1 MVSSRRRIENTFS
14 IRKFYNAGFSIIK
27 IIWLQSISKVV
38 IFVIIIKKLTLETT
52 SIVNLLVELFANICC
67 KKKNDSLPKTKP
79 QHSNNCTGIEI
90 IKYCKFISLFTYYIA
105 INSVNGHV
113 IKSRAR

>member
-27 IIWLQSISKVV
+27 ITWLQSISKVV
-38 IFVIIIKKLTLETT
+38 TFVIIVKKLTLETT

-67 KKKNDSLPKTKP
+67 KKKKMTHFPKQNHNIQTIALVLKSSSIVNLLVYLP
-79 QHSNNCTGIEI
+79 I
-90 IKYCKFISLFTYYIA
+90 I
-105 INSVNGHV
+105 
-113 IKSRAR
+113 